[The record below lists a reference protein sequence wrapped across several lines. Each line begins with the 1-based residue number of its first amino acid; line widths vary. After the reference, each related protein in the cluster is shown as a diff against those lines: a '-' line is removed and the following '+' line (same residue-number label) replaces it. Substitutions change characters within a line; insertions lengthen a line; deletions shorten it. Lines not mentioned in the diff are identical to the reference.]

1 MQVSLIIAT
10 FNQSESLMLLLQS
23 IEMQTIIPD
32 EIIIADDGSGDQVKK
47 VINEV
52 QKNSFL
58 KIKHSWQENLGFR
71 AAKSRNKAIAKSNFE
86 YIIMVDGD
94 MILHPKFIQDHINN
108 SKIGFYV
115 QGSRALLSEHHTNKI
130 FENAKKNKNFEISFF
145 SAGLGNRKNSIHSSF
160 LSKFSDILNFNK
172 DKLHSVRSCNIGFYK
187 KDCIAV
193 NGFNNK
199 FEGWGREDSEFIL
212 RLLNK
217 GLKRKNVRFNLIQYH
232 LWHNESSR
240 EHLKKN
246 TLMLDQAINNHSNW
260 CDDGIDKYL

>member
-1 MQVSLIIAT
+1 MDKIQRAK
-10 FNQSESLMLLLQS
+10 S
-23 IEMQTIIPD
+23 ISIWVFIIPFLAVNTCLVLITQFHELFPNKED
-32 EIIIADDGSGDQVKK
+32 IVWNSLWPYLDGGLSISRTARPFPSWLVFKPAMFLT
-47 VINEV
+47 
-52 QKNSFL
+52 SFL
-58 KIKHSWQENLGFR
+58 LIKYWYL
-71 AAKSRNKAIAKSNFE
+71 
-86 YIIMVDGD
+86 
-94 MILHPKFIQDHINN
+94 
-108 SKIGFYV
+108 
-115 QGSRALLSEHHTNKI
+115 
-130 FENAKKNKNFEISFF
+130 
-145 SAGLGNRKNSIHSSF
+145 NRDI
-160 LSKFSDILNFNK
+160 ILNFNK

-240 EHLKKN
+240 EHLEKN
-246 TLMLDQAINNHSNW
+246 TVMLDKAINNHSNW